1 MIPYFDGHLFNIG
14 SQPIYMF
21 GVLVALGVIIG
32 DRIVVKEGAKR
43 GLDPQDVKFLNVR
56 IVFGG
61 FIMAHLVSVIFY
73 FPERIRENPLVLI
86 YIWSGLSSFGGFLG
100 AALAFLY
107 YTRKDKIPPL
117 PYADSV
123 ALGLVIGWIFGRT
136 GCFTAHDHPGRHT
149 DFFLAVRYPDGP
161 RHDLGLDELLLTIVI
176 AIVLFVFAR
185 RPRVP
190 GRIIGLFALMYAP
203 VRFGLDFL
211 RATDVS
217 LPDQRYAGLTP
228 AQWACIACL
237 AVGVWLMTRK
247 GEPLIPTEAPATPV
261 ESGI

>member
-73 FPERIRENPLVLI
+73 FPERIRENPLVLV

-123 ALGLVIGWIFGRT
+123 GLGLVIGWIFGRT

-176 AIVLFVFAR
+176 AIVLFAYAR

-190 GRIIGLFALMYAP
+190 GRTIGLFALMYAP

-217 LPDQRYAGLTP
+217 QPDQRYAGLTP

-237 AVGVWLMTRK
+237 AVGVWLVTRK
-247 GEPLIPTEAPATPV
+247 GEPLIPTEPA
-261 ESGI
+261 I